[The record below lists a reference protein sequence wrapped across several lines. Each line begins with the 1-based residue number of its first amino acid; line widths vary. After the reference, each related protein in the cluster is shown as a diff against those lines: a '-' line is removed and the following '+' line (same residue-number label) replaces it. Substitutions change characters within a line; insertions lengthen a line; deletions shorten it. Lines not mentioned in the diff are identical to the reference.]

1 MTSLVTGATGLIG
14 SHLVET
20 LAVRGENVRALVR
33 ATSNT
38 KRLRGL
44 GVDIRVGNLND
55 NATLMAAAKGA
66 ERVYHCAGLVSDW
79 GLPEAFQEANV
90 QGVRNMLAAAT
101 RSEVSKFIYLS
112 TSNIYGFPGRPVTES
127 ERPAPR
133 GYPYPDS
140 KVEAETLVWNHYRR
154 VGLPTCILRPATVF
168 GPRSQ
173 LLVVDIIHALRRRR
187 MFLIDEGK
195 YPAGLT
201 YVGNLVDAMILAA
214 DRDISNGQAYNIT
227 DDNQVT
233 WKEYIDALADMAE
246 YPRPK
251 RQLSQDRAFVLA
263 SFWENVYR
271 ILGLTH
277 RLPITHLMV
286 EWMSSDQSLNIEAA
300 RRDLNY
306 RPRVTF
312 REAMGHI
319 GTWWRQQGE
328 MAEGDDA

>member
-14 SHLVET
+14 GHLVET
-20 LAVRGENVRALVR
+20 LVVRGENVRALVR
-33 ATSNT
+33 PTSNT

-66 ERVYHCAGLVSDW
+66 ERIYHCAALVSDW
-79 GLPEAFQEANV
+79 GLPEAFYEANV

-101 RSEVSKFIYLS
+101 RSDVAKFVYLS
-112 TSNIYGFPGRPVTES
+112 SSDIYGFPGRPVSEN

-140 KVEAETLVWNHYRR
+140 KVEAETQVWNHYHR
-154 VGLPTCILRPATVF
+154 VGLPVCILRPAMVY

-173 LLVVDIIHALRRRR
+173 FMVVDIVHALRRRR
-187 MFLIDEGK
+187 AFLIDGGR

-214 DRDISNGQAYNIT
+214 DQDASSGHAYNIT
-227 DDNQVT
+227 DGNQVT

-246 YPRPK
+246 YPRPV
-251 RQLSQDRAFVLA
+251 RNLSQDRAFVLA
-263 SFWENVYR
+263 SFWENVYH
-271 ILGLTH
+271 ILGRTQ
-277 RLPITHLMV
+277 RPPMTRLMV
-286 EWMSSDQSLNIEAA
+286 EWMSTNQDLIIDQA
-300 RRDLNY
+300 RRELNY
-306 RPRVTF
+306 RPRVSF
-312 REAMGHI
+312 GEAMKHI

-328 MAEGDDA
+328 SAEGAEV

>member
-20 LAVRGENVRALVR
+20 LVMRGENVRALVR
-33 ATSNT
+33 PTSNT

-101 RSEVSKFIYLS
+101 RGEVSKFIYLS
-112 TSNIYGFPGRPVTES
+112 TSDIYGFPGRPVVES

-133 GYPYPDS
+133 GYPYSDS
-140 KVEAETLVWNHYRR
+140 KVEAETHVWNHYRR
-154 VGLPTCILRPATVF
+154 VGLPISILRPATVY

-173 LLVVDIIHALRRRR
+173 ALVDIIHALRRRR
-187 MFLIDEGK
+187 MYLIDEGK

-201 YVGNLVDAMILAA
+201 YIGNLVDAMILAA
-214 DRDISNGQAYNIT
+214 DRDVSSGRAYNIT
-227 DDNQVT
+227 DGNKVT
-233 WKEYIDALADMAE
+233 WREYIDAIADMAE
-246 YPRPK
+246 YPRAK
-251 RQLSQDRAFVLA
+251 RNFSQDRAFAVA

-271 ILGLTH
+271 MLGRTQ
-277 RLPITHLMV
+277 RPPMTRLMV
-286 EWMSSDQSLNIEAA
+286 EWMSTDQSLIIDQAA
-300 RRDLNY
+300 RDLDY
-306 RPRVTF
+306 RPRVSF
-312 REAMGHI
+312 REAMNHI
-319 GTWWRQQGE
+319 GVWWRRQGE
-328 MAEGDDA
+328 AEGGEEA